1 MSTPK
6 SRSTKHRG
14 VILLV
19 VLSALTFFSI
29 LVASYL
35 VFSNQSR
42 EASLALSR
50 RQTRAPDVNWIMNE
64 ALMTLIRGTN
74 DENNP
79 FFGEDLLSDYYGHD
93 GLTLQIRPYATPTAG
108 GAAIVGNGFARIPIG
123 YIGGK
128 RPTKIPTLDD
138 AFAGRLVTLNEGP
151 MAGKT
156 YSVIRSQYLPN
167 SGFDN
172 LWIDLSGTEVRANP
186 SVDVVRSQFYKPGT
200 TEGYTLVLN
209 GIPQNA
215 SGVGFDDANPANAA
229 STTGRDQIF
238 YINDPPQPQAAG
250 LDLPEALQ
258 PNHFGRQYNKKNATT
273 GDFDEEYDAPDFN
286 NWWLSYRRPDGK
298 TVIPSFHRPAVLN
311 YILNQTGALQDRG
324 DLMVSLQRGTFR
336 PLPLAPNTLPGNS
349 NSVNQQFTG
358 GNPNFALRTPGPN
371 TNDTYLDQLLLALIN
386 PKEGWDVD
394 NDGDGTS
401 DSIWVDLG
409 LPTFTSKEGKLLRPL
424 VAPMIEDLSG
434 RLNLNAHGN
443 YSINSYVSTPG
454 LPGNNA
460 VAAWGNNAGVANNLF
475 RGNGWGPAE
484 IAIPN
489 IAPGVNSKSFIELI
503 AKRYQYGPQQRQTGT
518 PEVGRDGR
526 DALNTLTSGFQPPQH
541 VAMGGFG
548 YGTNPSGN
556 QAIALGKS
564 GHLLSAGQVATGS
577 TDNNSLNTPYEQ
589 DPSGLL
595 SGDSQFQFGELE
607 SLLRDKD
614 FDSEL
619 LPTRL
624 RDLLNG
630 IVNQKVDNNYPYPY
644 RNAFTTR
651 SISSDN
657 PPFSLIDLIN
667 RINPAL
673 KNAPDYQQIIDALV
687 APELRLGRKIDVN
700 RAVGNLVDDN
710 GNLTIDEP
718 NEVASEDT
726 AFALAQNAA
735 GFIPADFQNRVP
747 SYQGDE
753 KTQNNEIPV
762 DGRQLLAR
770 HLYVLVMALSRS
782 LDAPNSDATLPTLAS
797 FPNGPSD
804 AKSYKARRI
813 AQWAVNVVDYRD
825 PDSIMT
831 RFVFDEDPFDTN
843 GWNPTNQNGQPDTAN
858 TPADER
864 NVVWGVEAPQ
874 LLFSEGMAFHDVRVR
889 DTDKDSTGEFKKDN
903 NANQADD
910 TTDQVRIPQGSLFM
924 ELYCPH
930 PTFQNNTD
938 AKTKPGFPAEFYT
951 ASGGNYKLALG
962 KTAPADINGLE
973 APVWR
978 VAISERHDELLANQ
992 NVSNNS
998 SRLKLRDSI
1007 PDTAGFE
1014 PTLRNEIRNEPWQGN
1029 NGTDIQ
1035 MERFILFKEYDD
1047 PNDNQPGDPVPQIA
1061 GMNVTNVFFPQQGN
1075 NPDSNLDA
1083 GQFLVLCPRDV
1094 TYFGSRFAPSVGNG
1108 NSNAGGNGNGNAF
1121 GLQNRIQPNGPSD
1134 QRFITNSNQGFL
1146 HYGLDGPDANDTPDA
1161 LTPALSPAD
1170 PPVPGATYGAQAKTL
1185 IISTPRPAGWPAT
1198 IFKDGVVGLNISEPL
1213 PRAVNYYPRPTKKYF
1228 GNQVFAGNRSY
1239 TLTDAYTNFEDGTGQ
1254 PLDRPIDGD
1263 YQLIPA
1269 SQNAAG
1275 EPSLGTVFDY
1285 RSAFLQRLA
1294 DPTKPFNATTNPYRT
1309 VDWLPLDLTVFS
1321 GEEREDYVTT
1331 GVENNYARY
1340 SRQRNGMIRRWTPGT
1355 PPTYAD
1361 PNTSENCLF
1370 SYETSD
1376 PKDTAELLADGGFNG
1391 GSGHYFQFANNQ
1403 NLQSSFSFLNTAED
1417 NANNG
1422 FQGFST
1428 PLGNNAN
1435 GMDANLP
1442 SIPYALHPWLNRPFA
1457 SHLELMMVPACSSG
1471 RLFEEF
1477 SVNQDAQGD
1486 PIVYPSATT
1495 NADTEVSLSHAPFRH
1510 LLNFFHSFHDASG
1523 GGNPKPEFARLF
1535 DFVHTMPRFRGE
1547 VNFISP
1553 NRLADMNTLAM
1564 PPGVP
1569 NDPPMK
1575 NLLHPP
1581 FNIDYDNQRQGT
1593 INLNTITSPSVWL
1606 GLMQGHMTSN
1616 EYNLSP
1622 APGGQ
1627 LHFIRF
1633 RDNRRGY
1640 TPDTESRI
1648 TNANGSDYNYDDSNL
1663 NSDYPTE
1670 FAGAYRSYSRGSKGI
1685 TNNLARSSV
1694 NGGLLR
1700 DSSDAGLNNTQ
1711 PDKVPFFVRGAI
1723 QAPTAANAPEM
1734 NRLRNPYMRYQT
1746 VMRMPNLVSNNS
1758 QVFLIRMTIGFF
1770 EVDSATQSLGR
1781 EYNAETGN
1789 SERFHGTFVIDRSI
1803 PVGFSPGE
1811 DLNARDVVVFE
1822 SYAQ

>member
-1 MSTPK
+1 
-6 SRSTKHRG
+6 
-14 VILLV
+14 
-19 VLSALTFFSI
+19 
-29 LVASYL
+29 
-35 VFSNQSR
+35 
-42 EASLALSR
+42 
-50 RQTRAPDVNWIMNE
+50 MNE

-93 GLTLQIRPYATPTAG
+93 GRNLQIRPYATPTAG
-108 GAAIVGNGFARIPIG
+108 GAAIAGNGFARIPIG

-128 RPTKIPTLDD
+128 RPPEIPALDD
-138 AFAGRLVTLNEGP
+138 AFAGRLITPTEGP
-151 MAGKT
+151 LAGKT
-156 YSVIRSQYLPN
+156 YRIFRSQHLPD

-172 LWIDLSGTEVRANP
+172 LWIDLSGTEVSANANP
-186 SVDVVRSQFYKPGT
+186 GAVRSLFYKPGT
-200 TEGYTLVLN
+200 TQGYTLVLN

-215 SGVGFDDANPANAA
+215 SGVGFDDTNPANAA

-238 YINDPPQPQAAG
+238 FTGANGATRTAAG
-250 LDLPEALQ
+250 FDLPEALQ
-258 PNHFGRQYNKKNATT
+258 PNHFGRQYNKKDATT

-298 TVIPSFHRPAVLN
+298 SVIPSFHRPAVLN
-311 YILNQTGALQDRG
+311 YILNQNAALQNRS

-349 NSVNQQFTG
+349 KSVNQRFTG
-358 GNPNFALRTPGPN
+358 GSSHFALRTPGPN
-371 TNDTYLDQLLLALIN
+371 TNDTYLNQLLVALIDPMDDN
-386 PKEGWDVD
+386 WDVD

-443 YSINSYVSTPG
+443 YSINSFVSTPG

-460 VAAWGNNAGVANNLF
+460 IAEWGNNAGVANNLF

-484 IAIPN
+484 IALPSTAN
-489 IAPGVNSKSFIELI
+489 GVNSKSFIELI
-503 AKRYQYGPQQRQTGT
+503 AKRYQYGPQERQTGN
-518 PEVGRDGR
+518 PEVGINGR

-541 VAMGGFG
+541 TAMGGFG
-548 YGTNPSGN
+548 YGSNLGGN
-556 QAIALGKS
+556 QAVALGKS
-564 GHLLSAGQVATGS
+564 GHLLSAGSVATGNA
-577 TDNNSLNTPYEQ
+577 DNNALNTPYEQ

-595 SGDSQFQFGELE
+595 SGDSQFQIGELE
-607 SLLRDKD
+607 SLLREKD

-624 RDLLNG
+624 RDSLKD
-630 IVNQKVDNNYPYPY
+630 IVNQNAY

-657 PPFSLIDLIN
+657 PPLSLVDLIN
-667 RINPAL
+667 RINPNL
-673 KNAPDYQQIIDALV
+673 KNDVNYQQTIDALV

-700 RAVGNLVDDN
+700 RAIGNLVDDN
-710 GNLTIDEP
+710 NNLIIDEP
-718 NEVASEDT
+718 NEVANEGT
-726 AFALAQNAA
+726 AFALAGNAA
-735 GFIPADFQNRVP
+735 GTIPTDFQDRVP
-747 SYQGDE
+747 NYRWDE
-753 KTQNNEIPV
+753 QTQNNEIPV

-782 LDAPNSDATLPTLAS
+782 LDTPGSDATLPTLSS
-797 FPNGPSD
+797 FPNGSID
-804 AKSYKARRI
+804 AKRYKARRL

-831 RFVFDEDPFDTN
+831 RFVFDENPFD
-843 GWNPTNQNGQPDTAN
+843 GWNPVNQNGQPDTPA

-874 LLFSEGMAFHDVRVR
+874 LLFSEGMAFHDTRVR

-930 PTFQNNTD
+930 PTFQNNND
-938 AKTKPGFPAEFYT
+938 SKTKPSFPAEFYT
-951 ASGGNYKLALG
+951 AVNGSYKLQLG
-962 KTAPADINGLE
+962 KTAPSGPNGTK

-978 VAISERHDELLANQ
+978 VAISERHDERLANQ
-992 NVSNNS
+992 NISEDS
-998 SRLKLRDSI
+998 SRLKLRDSL

-1014 PTLRNEIRNEPWQGN
+1014 PSQRDEIRDEPWQGN
-1029 NGTDIQ
+1029 NGADIGLD
-1035 MERFILFKEYDD
+1035 RFILFKEFDD
-1047 PNDNQPGDPVPQIA
+1047 PNNNNQAGDSVPQIA
-1061 GMNVTNVFFPQQGN
+1061 GMNTTNVFFPQQGK
-1075 NPDSNLDA
+1075 NPDSNLNA

-1121 GLQNRIQPNGPSD
+1121 GLRNRIQPNGPSD
-1134 QRFITNSNQGFL
+1134 QRFTTTSNQGFMQ
-1146 HYGLDGPDANDTPDA
+1146 YGFDGPDADDTPDT
-1161 LTPALSPAD
+1161 LTPSLAAAEPPA
-1170 PPVPGATYGAQAKTL
+1170 PGTNYGAQAKTL
-1185 IISTPRPAGWPAT
+1185 IISTPRPAGWAGS
-1198 IFKDGVVGLNISEPL
+1198 IFQNGVVGLNISEPL
-1213 PRAVNYYPRPTKKYF
+1213 PRSANYYPQPTTKYF

-1239 TLTDAYTNFEDGTGQ
+1239 TLTDAYTNLEDGTGQ
-1254 PLDRPIDGD
+1254 ARNRPVDGNH
-1263 YQLIPA
+1263 QLIPP
-1269 SQNAAG
+1269 SQDAAG
-1275 EPSLGTVFDY
+1275 EPFLGTVFDY

-1294 DPTKPFNATTNPYRT
+1294 DPTKPFNAITNPYRT

-1321 GEEREDYVTT
+1321 GEEQEKFVT
-1331 GVENNYARY
+1331 GNGPDRDYARY

-1355 PPTYAD
+1355 PPTYVN
-1361 PNTSENCLF
+1361 PNTPENTLF
-1370 SYETSD
+1370 SHETSD
-1376 PKDTAELLADGGFNG
+1376 PSGTTSTLEDGGLNG
-1391 GSGHYFQFANNQ
+1391 GSGHFFQFTNNQ
-1403 NLQSSFSFLNTAED
+1403 NLQSSFSFLNTAEP
-1417 NANNG
+1417 NVNNG

-1428 PLGNNAN
+1428 PLGNSAN

-1442 SIPYALHPWLNRPFA
+1442 NVSYALHPWLNRPFA

-1477 SVNQDAQGD
+1477 SVNQTAQGD
-1486 PIVYPSATT
+1486 PDVYPNANT
-1495 NADTEVSLSHAPFRH
+1495 NANTEVSLAHAPFRH
-1510 LLNFFHSFHDASG
+1510 LLNFFHSFHDTNAT
-1523 GGNPKPEFARLF
+1523 NAPKPEFARLF

-1547 VNFISP
+1547 VKFLSP
-1553 NRLADMNTLAM
+1553 NRLAPMSTLA
-1564 PPGVP
+1564 V
-1569 NDPPMK
+1569 NRVATDPQASPSPWK
-1575 NLLHPP
+1575 NLMRPP
-1581 FNIDYDNQRQGT
+1581 FNIAYDNKRQGM
-1593 INLNTITSPSVWL
+1593 INLNTITSPAVWV
-1606 GLMQGHMTSN
+1606 GLMQGHMTDDDYVFSTTQGQGD
-1616 EYNLSP
+1616 LS
-1622 APGGQ
+1622 
-1627 LHFIRF
+1627 FRRF
-1633 RDNRRGY
+1633 LKNRRGY
-1640 TPDTESRI
+1640 TTEAKSTI
-1648 TNANGSDYNYDDSNL
+1648 TDPQGNTFNYDAANL

-1670 FAGAYRSYSRGSKGI
+1670 FAGVYRSYSRGSKGI
-1685 TNNLARSSV
+1685 IDNLARSSV

-1700 DSSDAGLNNTQ
+1700 DSSHAGTIPSPQ
-1711 PDKVPFFVRGAI
+1711 PDDQVPFYVRSAT

-1758 QVFLIRMTIGFF
+1758 QVFLVRMTIGFF

-1803 PVGFSPGE
+1803 PVGFSPGN